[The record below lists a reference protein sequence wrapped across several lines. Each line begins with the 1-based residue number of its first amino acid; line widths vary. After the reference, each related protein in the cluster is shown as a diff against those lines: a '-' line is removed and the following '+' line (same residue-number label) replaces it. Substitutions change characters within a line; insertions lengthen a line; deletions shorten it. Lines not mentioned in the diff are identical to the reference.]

1 MTAEQLRM
9 ARALLRIGVRELARL
24 ASVDKNTISA
34 LENGAKGHAAT
45 IARLKEALQERGV
58 LLIPALEGIHGAA
71 VSMRWGMEPPKGM
84 RDDEQADEGEDDE
97 GLQSSAWDDTEM
109 LPVEEIDGLRRYWS
123 EADRWEYLS
132 SPSRKA
138 LGRMIGP
145 LSG

>member
-24 ASVDKNTISA
+24 ANVDKNTISA

-84 RDDEQADEGEDDE
+84 RDGAQTDEGEDDE
-97 GLQSSAWDDTEM
+97 GLRSSAWDDTEM
-109 LPVEEIDGLRRYWS
+109 LPAKEIDGLRRY
-123 EADRWEYLS
+123 
-132 SPSRKA
+132 
-138 LGRMIGP
+138 
-145 LSG
+145 